1 MTNTT
6 QTLAASAEA
15 RTLIT
20 ARLAS
25 VLPPVLALLFPWAVW
40 CFYTSTVAVREA
52 AGADMALPLLAAA
65 VSLALAAAPTIVSY
79 LMLLRPLEQGDQFA
93 GTRWIT
99 YLAFATPAFYTAE
112 RVFFTLFQS
121 PADDR
126 YLWTALWAAL
136 VVVAAIGHQQR
147 VMRQPSWTGALRTIH
162 GIAAALIV
170 AAFLIEHFG
179 NHLVALFGT
188 DAHGAVQDVLRLW
201 YRNYVIE
208 PVIVALFLFQV
219 GSGLTLAYIYR
230 FAKGDRFRT
239 LHVATG
245 IGILAFLL
253 SHMTVL
259 LLVARW
265 QLNLDTNWDFAT
277 SIRSGGILGNANNAR
292 QVPYYL
298 FAVMAVVAHLACG
311 VRLVLLGHG
320 WRVVTVNRLA
330 IGIMCVGA
338 VVAVA
343 IMAAMLG
350 LRFV

>member
-1 MTNTT
+1 MTNTYQMPT
-6 QTLAASAEA
+6 AMAET

-25 VLPPVLALLFPWAVW
+25 ILPPVLALLFPLSVW
-40 CFYTSTVAVREA
+40 CFYTSTAMVREA
-52 AGADMALPLLAAA
+52 GGWTMALPLCAAA
-65 VSLALAAAPTIVSY
+65 ISLTLAAAPTIVSY
-79 LMLLRPLEQGDQFA
+79 LMLLRPLEQADRFA

-126 YLWTALWAAL
+126 YLWTVIWAAL
-136 VVVAAIGHQQR
+136 VVVAAIGRRQR
-147 VMRQPSWTGALRTIH
+147 VMRQPPWTGRLRTIH

-170 AAFLIEHFG
+170 AAFLIAHFG
-179 NHLVALFGT
+179 NHLVALIGT
-188 DAHGAVQDVLRLW
+188 QTHSIVQDVLRMW

-219 GSGLTLAYIYR
+219 GSGLVLAFIYR
-230 FAKGDRFRT
+230 FAHGDRFRT

-245 IGILAFLL
+245 IGIMAFLL
-253 SHMTVL
+253 AHMTVL

-265 QLNLDTNWDFAT
+265 QLDLDTNWDFAT
-277 SIRSGGILGNANNAR
+277 SARTGGILANANNAR

-311 VRLVLLGHG
+311 LRLVLLGHG
-320 WRVVTVNRLA
+320 WRTVTVNRLA
-330 IGIMCVGA
+330 IGIMCLGA
-338 VVAVA
+338 VIAAA

-350 LRFV
+350 VRFA